1 MVTRAWL
8 DWLARE
14 HPDVPVWLDCVE
26 PGRASHLFLDAHP
39 LLRVTNTLWELT
51 RVGADQSFDDRI
63 ALVERMIET
72 GGSPQFD
79 LGLEALRGMQS
90 IHLLGGGYLNSMWE
104 SHLLMLPALARL
116 KERHGTALYATGL
129 GLVPLSGP
137 ATMLVPR
144 WLAQF
149 DHVEARD
156 AETAKLLGSVAG
168 ADDAFLA
175 YANGRPVYATGSM
188 PDVMIIVQRDLIDPA
203 SYDTYVDAALAFTRS
218 HGVRGRVGIVEA
230 MPPDDAELLHRF
242 RAAGLRV
249 DFFSFWRIWREG
261 FPARAGQMW
270 LTTRFHPHLLAAGA
284 GALGMAVDIRP
295 GYYSVMHQ
303 SLQKLGTGWAVAS
316 GAAAVA
322 ITPPAG
328 NGDFAGKLQALTKS
342 KAALAKRLYR

>member
-26 PGRASHLFLDAHP
+26 PGRAAHLFQDAHP
-39 LLRVTNTLWELT
+39 RLRVTSTLWELT
-51 RVGADQSFDDRI
+51 RVGGDQSFDDRI
-63 ALVERMIET
+63 ALVERMIES

-116 KERHGTALYATGL
+116 KERHGAVLYATGL
-129 GLVPLSGP
+129 GLVPLSGL

-149 DHVEARD
+149 DRVEARD
-156 AETAKLLGSVAG
+156 VETAKILGSVAG

-175 YANGRPVYATGSM
+175 YANTRPVYSTGSM
-188 PDVMIIVQRDLIDPA
+188 PDVMIIIQRDLLDAA
-203 SYDTYVDAALAFTRS
+203 SYDAYVEAALAFTHS
-218 HGVRGRVGIVEA
+218 QGVRGRVGIVEA

-242 RAAGLRV
+242 RAAGQRV
-249 DFFSFWRIWREG
+249 DFFSFGRIWREG
-261 FPARAGQMW
+261 FPARPGQVW

-284 GALGMAVDIRP
+284 GAVGIAVDIRP
-295 GYYSVMHQ
+295 GYYSVMHA
-303 SLQKLGTGWAVAS
+303 SLQELGRGWAVAS
-316 GAAAVA
+316 GATEVA
-322 ITPPAG
+322 TTAPAG
-328 NGDFAGKLQALTKS
+328 SPDFPDKRASLTRS
-342 KAALAKRLYR
+342 KVTLAKKLYR